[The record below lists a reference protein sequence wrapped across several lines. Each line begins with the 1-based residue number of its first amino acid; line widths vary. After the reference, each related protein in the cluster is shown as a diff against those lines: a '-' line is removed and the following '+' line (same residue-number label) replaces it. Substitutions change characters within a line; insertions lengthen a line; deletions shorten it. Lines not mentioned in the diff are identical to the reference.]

1 MFLVITFWLADT
13 NKPDFSTN
21 ILLRSF
27 QKRLKFFVIFPNN
40 LILVPSYM
48 QKVMAN
54 NNCVSTHHP
63 FLVNT
68 FIYCGPCL
76 KRLRNAHMCRCD
88 IQNCYAL
95 NNLCKSLNK
104 SFRINLGNLLS
115 FTTNSKLALR
125 FLNWIQIHF

>member
-21 ILLRSF
+21 ILLRSY

-54 NNCVSTHHP
+54 NNCVP
-63 FLVNT
+63 IPLVLQ
-68 FIYCGPCL
+68 GD
-76 KRLRNAHMCRCD
+76 A
-88 IQNCYAL
+88 
-95 NNLCKSLNK
+95 SL
-104 SFRINLGNLLS
+104 SRP
-115 FTTNSKLALR
+115 
-125 FLNWIQIHF
+125 

>member
-21 ILLRSF
+21 ILLRSY

-54 NNCVSTHHP
+54 NNCDLYPYLIRIADDCVFEIHCFGTWG
-63 FLVNT
+63 
-68 FIYCGPCL
+68 FILY
-76 KRLRNAHMCRCD
+76 RM
-88 IQNCYAL
+88 I
-95 NNLCKSLNK
+95 
-104 SFRINLGNLLS
+104 IV
-115 FTTNSKLALR
+115 
-125 FLNWIQIHF
+125 